1 MKRRIIILDHNRGRL
16 ANLLWNSASIFAYCR
31 EKGYDFENYSFPPP
45 YQKFFTFRVS
55 HRLIKFF
62 FFSSFKDTLLSKKLR
77 LYHRYAQFI
86 KLTHKKS
93 ILSSES
99 SMGYFFY
106 LPPSHAEDQ
115 SQTKKVLEVE
125 ASPAT
130 TLYFTGGLFRN
141 PDGMR
146 KYHSDIQ
153 KYFRPQE
160 FIMKKVEDFFIPLRA
175 QYSHIVGVHIRQGD
189 YRTFYNGKYYFTPN
203 EVQNILEDYIK
214 KMGKNRAETLFI
226 ICSDGDIDP
235 KEFGGLSVMKGLG
248 GIVEDL
254 FTLSMTDLVI
264 GSQSTYGMFAAYYGN
279 VPLVF
284 FKRDKIEWNELRTS
298 KEYQFPSENLSG
310 GKVVCKTCGSLV
322 ELFLQEV
329 FDDRYGYPKYFDI
342 LVCKNCGMFQTH
354 APLLKGEIADLYT
367 HYYPR
372 EDINPRKIR
381 DDFKPESGFVARV
394 KRWFSGNHRIHYD
407 LPLSI
412 DNKKIL
418 EVGCGDGSSL
428 LQLKEMGYDAYGV
441 ETDENIKKVR
451 DELHLPI
458 HIGTVEDADFKPGQ
472 FDYIIANQLIEH
484 IIDLGSFIES
494 CKKLLKDDGII
505 IFSTP
510 NAESIYRKLCGKK
523 WINWH
528 IPYHQQ
534 VFTKKSLALLLQK
547 HQLQV
552 VGVKT
557 VTPTAWTIHQL
568 HMLRGEQTV
577 GIKNPYW
584 NKKENIDS
592 ENKER
597 SSLIKKIIFLPKR
610 ILYTIV
616 TFSISACNKII
627 DIFQQGDCLII
638 TIKK

>member
-45 YQKFFTFRVS
+45 YQKFFTFDVS
-55 HRLIKFF
+55 RSLIKFF

-175 QYSHIVGVHIRQGD
+175 QYTHIVGVHIRQGN
-189 YRTFYNGKYYFTPN
+189 YKTFYSGKYYFTPN
-203 EVQNILEDYIK
+203 DVQIMLGDYLK
-214 KMGKNRAETLFI
+214 KTGRRRDETVFV
-226 ICSDGDIDP
+226 ICSDENVDLAIFKDFQAV
-235 KEFGGLSVMKGLG
+235 KSIG
-248 GIVEDL
+248 GIAEDL
-254 FTLSMTDLVI
+254 FTLSMTDLII

-279 VPLVF
+279 IPIVF
-284 FKRDKIEWNELRTS
+284 FKRGQMVWDKLRID
-298 KEYQFPSENLSG
+298 EGYQFPTENLSG
-310 GKVVCKTCGSLV
+310 EKVVCKTCGNLV

-342 LVCKNCGMFQTH
+342 LLCKNCEMFQTNP
-354 APLLKGEIADLYT
+354 PLLKEEIADLYT

-372 EDINPRKIR
+372 ENINPHKIKDNFR
-381 DDFKPESGFVARV
+381 PEFGFVAKV

-407 LPLSI
+407 LPLSV

-428 LQLKEMGYDAYGV
+428 LQLKGMGYDAYGV

-451 DELHLPI
+451 DKLHLPI

-484 IIDLGSFIES
+484 IIDLESFIAS
-494 CKKLLKDDGII
+494 CKKLLKDDGVI

-534 VFTKKSLALLLQK
+534 VFTKKSLAFLLQK

-552 VGVKT
+552 VSVKT

-568 HMLRGEQTV
+568 HMLRSNPVV
-577 GIKNPYW
+577 GVKNPYW
-584 NKKENIDS
+584 NKKENVGDK
-592 ENKER
+592 NKEGA
-597 SSLIKKIIFLPKR
+597 SFTKKIILLPKR
-610 ILYTIV
+610 TLYIIV

-627 DIFQQGDCLII
+627 DMLQQGDCLII